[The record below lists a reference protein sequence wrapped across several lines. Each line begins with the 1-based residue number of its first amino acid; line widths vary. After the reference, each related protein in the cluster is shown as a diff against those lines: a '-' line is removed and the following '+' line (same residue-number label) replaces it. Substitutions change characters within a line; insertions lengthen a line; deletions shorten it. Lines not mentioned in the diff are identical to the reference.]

1 MRDRDTTIC
10 SVNGFDSLGAKL
22 CRTPLSARRSRGKPV
37 RSLRRIR
44 TRLAKRVIAE
54 RCTLYAGKVTG
65 TRLDKWLWAARFFK
79 TRTLAARACE
89 LSRVQSNHQ
98 PARSSR
104 EVRVGDLLSV
114 QTEGGTFE
122 VEVLALSDER
132 GPASVAQ
139 QLYRE
144 TEASREARRQYAEER
159 KAGLHFTP
167 APAGRPSKRD
177 RRRIIRF
184 RSDS

>member
-1 MRDRDTTIC
+1 M
-10 SVNGFDSLGAKL
+10 
-22 CRTPLSARRSRGKPV
+22 
-37 RSLRRIR
+37 
-44 TRLAKRVIAE
+44 
-54 RCTLYAGKVTG
+54 TG

-79 TRTLAARACE
+79 TRTLAAKACE
-89 LSRVQSNHQ
+89 LGRIEANHQ
-98 PARSSR
+98 PARSSH
-104 EVRVGDLLSV
+104 EMRVGDLLSIKND
-114 QTEGGTFE
+114 GGDFE
-122 VEVLALSDER
+122 VEVLALSDTR

-144 TEASREARRQYAEER
+144 ARHKFAEER

-184 RSDS
+184 RSDG